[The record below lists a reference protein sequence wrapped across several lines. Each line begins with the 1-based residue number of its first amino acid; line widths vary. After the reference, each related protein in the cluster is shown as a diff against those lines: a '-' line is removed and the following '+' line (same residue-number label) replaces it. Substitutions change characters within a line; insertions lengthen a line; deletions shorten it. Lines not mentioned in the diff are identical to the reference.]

1 MESLRLIGL
10 CVVILLPL
18 ALLKKHSAEQAM
30 LLTLAVTAFVV
41 LRCASVAV
49 PLLDTLETLFER
61 AGIESVYIEILLR
74 TVAASLVTRVCADL
88 CRDGGSQAL
97 ATLVEIA
104 GTVAV
109 LLISLPLLEAVAEL
123 LLGQFG

>member
-10 CVVILLPL
+10 CVVVLLPL
-18 ALLKKHSAEQAM
+18 TLLKKHSAEQAM
-30 LLTLAVTAFVV
+30 LLTLAVTVFVV
-41 LRCASVAV
+41 LRCISIAA
-49 PLLDTLETLFER
+49 PLLDTLKTLFER
-61 AGIESVYIEILLR
+61 AGIEGAYIAILLR
-74 TVAASLVTRVCADL
+74 TVAASLVTRICADL

-109 LLISLPLLEAVAEL
+109 LLISLPIFEAVAKL
-123 LLGQFG
+123 LLGQLG

>member
-1 MESLRLIGL
+1 M
-10 CVVILLPL
+10 VILLPL
-18 ALLKKHSAEQAM
+18 VLLKKHSAEQAM
-30 LLTLAVTAFVV
+30 LLTLAATAFVV
-41 LRCASVAV
+41 LRCVSLAA
-49 PLLDTLETLFER
+49 PFLDTLKNLFER
-61 AGIESVYIEILLR
+61 AGIESEYIEILFR
-74 TVAASLVTRVCADL
+74 TVAASLVTRICSDL

-109 LLISLPLLEAVAEL
+109 LLISLPILEAVAEL